1 MLWTSIYF
9 IILCVNINLWI
20 YIAKYKKPFKHK
32 DKEFLLLLF
41 NIILAGGTLA
51 LNLTSFVEVL
61 SLVGIFLPSMSIV
74 SVVIGYTILLC
85 GTLLLSIFSIV
96 KQMETS

>member
-20 YIAKYKKPFKHK
+20 YIAKYKKPFKNK
-32 DKEFLLLLF
+32 DYEFLLLIF

-51 LNLTSFVEVL
+51 LNLTSFIEIL
-61 SLVGIFLPSMSIV
+61 SLVGIFFPSLSIV
-74 SVVIGYTILLC
+74 TIVISYTILLC
-85 GTLLLSIFSIV
+85 GALLLSIFSIV
-96 KQMETS
+96 EQMESS